1 MLHGVVEVCLN
12 FKGYRFS
19 LVFSPADMRY
29 GFPTLSALALHCVGI
44 DISRRRDCVVFVSKN
59 RTIAKMIWA
68 NDKGSFVLTPKLD
81 QGRFQQ
87 ILARI
92 DAGEEM
98 KLTGELLLKYLNG
111 GSIQSVR
118 TDYFQG
124 VCPRSNNIQ
133 IVDFEENFL
142 SEQPRNS
149 CSPTRFKRL

>member
-1 MLHGVVEVCLN
+1 MSLT

-29 GFPTLSALALHCVGI
+29 GFPALSALALRCVGI
-44 DISRRRDCVVFVSKN
+44 DVSQCRDCVVFVSRS
-59 RTIAKMIWA
+59 RTSAKMIWA
-68 NDKGSFVLTPKLD
+68 DNKGSFVLTRKLD

-98 KLTGELLLKYLNG
+98 KLTGELLLKYLDG
-111 GSIQSVR
+111 GIIQGVR

-124 VCPRSNNIQ
+124 V
-133 IVDFEENFL
+133 
-142 SEQPRNS
+142 
-149 CSPTRFKRL
+149 